1 MSLSTAKQDD
11 SLARVWR
18 LTLKEL
24 RETLRDRRTI
34 VTLVAM
40 PLLVYPLLSL
50 GFKQLLVASVSKT
63 DARGWRVATATEE
76 EANRLRPLL
85 AMGEMVIREETPS
98 PTANDDDADN
108 APPAPGGLSS
118 AEISEADMP
127 AFLTLLGGTLEE
139 SLARGEIDLGVRARR
154 HDGAPTEA
162 FTDFELVYLADS
174 TSGPPVAEYVIKRL
188 RAANEKYAIERL
200 KQLGDRGHVPAMWQ
214 SRAIG
219 GERGQHLQFAT
230 LVPMVLILMTITG
243 AVYPA
248 IDLTAGE
255 RERGTLEALMA
266 APVPRLGLLFGKYI
280 AVLTVALLTA
290 LVNIVGMTI
299 TVLSSGLGSVLFGE
313 RGLTLASVVLVFL
326 LLVLFA
332 AFFSAVLLCV
342 TSFARSFKEAQAYLI
357 PLMLVSL
364 APGFLSVFPGVQL
377 NAWLSVAPLANIVL
391 LARDTLQ
398 GHAHPLWGFVAVLT
412 TALYGTAALGLAARI
427 FGSDSILYGSQS
439 SWSDLF
445 RRPAEPLAQ
454 PTLAGAMSCLA
465 LIVPLYVVLSG
476 SLVQLSGQSMAT
488 QLIAG
493 AVMLAVLFG
502 VIPIAVA
509 RWQGV
514 ALVPGFQLRPA
525 PLVALLGAIVL
536 GAALAPLAY
545 ELIIVSQALG
555 IATLSDE
562 DLAGKAPLVQRLV
575 GQWRALSPAL
585 VLAAIA
591 IVPAIVEELFFRG
604 YLLGAM
610 RGRLPAWLAIAF
622 GAMVFGLFHASV
634 GGLIATERVL
644 SSMALGIALGW
655 VCWTTRSVIP
665 GMCLHAVSN
674 GIVVSLAYWGD
685 GLKSLGIDLEGQKH
699 LPAQW
704 LAGAAV
710 LAAVGL
716 ALVYLGRRAAASP
729 PLPASPLA
737 VETPPP

>member
-1 MSLSTAKQDD
+1 MTHRAIESSD
-11 SLARVWR
+11 SLGRVGR

-34 VTLVAM
+34 VTLVLM

-50 GFKQLLVASVSKT
+50 GFKQLLAASVTKS
-63 DARGWRVATATEE
+63 DPRVWRIATASEP
-76 EANRLRPLL
+76 EAKRFVDLLKFGELALRDQAGQL
-85 AMGEMVIREETPS
+85 AGSPSESGAQDVETQ
-98 PTANDDDADN
+98 D
-108 APPAPGGLSS
+108 L
-118 AEISEADMP
+118 EAQMP
-127 AFLTLLGGTLEE
+127 VLLTLTSGTLEE
-139 SLARGEIDLGVRARR
+139 ELAAGRIDLGVRTRSR
-154 HDGAPTEA
+154 EGAPTDA
-162 FTDFELVYLADS
+162 FSDVELVYLSNSAV
-174 TSGPPVAEYVIKRL
+174 GPQLAEYVIERL
-188 RAANEKYAIERL
+188 RAGNQTYAQVRL
-200 KQLGDRGHVPAMWQ
+200 KQLGDAGELPATWQ
-214 SRAIG
+214 SRPLG
-219 GERGQHLQFAT
+219 SEQGQHFQLAT

-290 LVNIVGMTI
+290 LVNIVGMTV
-299 TVLSSGLGSVLFGE
+299 TVFSAGLGQVLFGE
-313 RGLTLASVVLVFL
+313 HGLTLSSVVLVFL

-357 PLMLVSL
+357 PLMLVAL
-364 APGFLSVFPGVQL
+364 APGFLTILPGMEL

-398 GHAHPLWGFVAVLT
+398 GHANPLWGFVAVLT

-439 SWSDLF
+439 SWSDLV
-445 RRPAEPLAQ
+445 RRPEKPLVQ

-476 SLVQLSGQSMAT
+476 SLLQLSGQSMRT
-488 QLIAG
+488 QLVAG
-493 AVMLAVLFG
+493 ALMLVVLFA
-502 VIPIAVA
+502 VIPLAVA

-514 ALVPGFQLRPA
+514 ALASGFQLRPA
-525 PLVALLGAIVL
+525 GVAAFVGAALLGV
-536 GAALAPLAY
+536 ALAPLAY
-545 ELIIVSQALG
+545 ELIIISQRLG
-555 IATLSDE
+555 IATLSKQDVI
-562 DLAGKAPLVQRLV
+562 DKSPLIKSLIA
-575 GQWRALSPAL
+575 QWRAQPPAL

-591 IVPAIVEELFFRG
+591 FVPAVVEELFFRG
-604 YLLGAM
+604 YLLGSM

-622 GAMVFGLFHASV
+622 TAMVFGLFHASV
-634 GGLIATERVL
+634 GGLILTERVL
-644 SSMALGIALGW
+644 SSMAIGVALGW

-665 GMCLHAVSN
+665 GMLLHTAVN
-674 GIVVSLAYWGD
+674 GLVAGLGYWGD
-685 GLKSLGIDLEGQKH
+685 GLKSLGLDADGQEH
-699 LPAQW
+699 LHAQW

-710 LAAVGL
+710 LGAIGAG
-716 ALVYLGRRAAASP
+716 LVYLGRRTAATA

>member
-1 MSLSTAKQDD
+1 MSLSTVKQDD
-11 SLARVWR
+11 SLARVGR

-34 VTLVAM
+34 MTLVLM

-50 GFKQLLVASVSKT
+50 GFKQLLVANVSKT
-63 DARGWRVATATEE
+63 DPRVWRIAA
-76 EANRLRPLL
+76 A
-85 AMGEMVIREETPS
+85 
-98 PTANDDDADN
+98 
-108 APPAPGGLSS
+108 
-118 AEISEADMP
+118 SEAE
-127 AFLTLLGGTLEE
+127 ARRIQSLLILGELTLLEEAAGQSPAASAAAGSSAATERSAATGPTDETMPVVVTLMGGTLEE
-139 SLARGEIDLGVRARR
+139 SLDQGNIDLGVRARR
-154 HDGAPTEA
+154 RDGAPNEA
-162 FTDFELVYLADS
+162 FTDFELVYRTD
-174 TSGPPVAEYVIKRL
+174 TSAGPQVAAYVIERL
-188 RAANEKYAIERL
+188 RAANEQYAVQRL
-200 KQLGDRGHVPAMWQ
+200 RQLGDSSHLPASWQ
-214 SRAIG
+214 SRPIG
-219 GERGQHLQFAT
+219 GTGGQHVQFAT
-230 LVPMVLILMTITG
+230 LVPMILILMTITG

-290 LVNIVGMTI
+290 LVNIVGMAI

-313 RGLTLASVVLVFL
+313 RGLTFGAVVLVFL

-357 PLMLVSL
+357 PLMLVAL
-364 APGFLSVFPGVQL
+364 APGFLSVFPGVEL
-377 NAWLSVAPLANIVL
+377 NAWLSVAPLVNIVL

-398 GHAHPLWGFVAVLT
+398 GNAHPLWGFVAVLT

-465 LIVPLYVVLSG
+465 LIVPLYVILSG
-476 SLVQLSGQSMAT
+476 SLVQLAARGMAT
-488 QLIAG
+488 QLVAG

-502 VIPIAVA
+502 VVPLAMA
-509 RWQGV
+509 KWQGV
-514 ALVPGFQLRPA
+514 ALTSGFQLRPG
-525 PLVALLGAIVL
+525 PLLGFLGALVL
-536 GAALAPLAY
+536 GAAAAPLAY

-555 IATLSDE
+555 IATLSE
-562 DLAGKAPLVQRLV
+562 QDLAEKTPLVQRLV
-575 GQWRALSPAL
+575 GQWRALPPAL
-585 VLAAIA
+585 VFAAIA
-591 IVPAIVEELFFRG
+591 IVPAVAEELFFRG

-610 RGRLPAWLAIAF
+610 RGRLPAALAIAF
-622 GAMVFGLFHASV
+622 TAMVFGLFHASV
-634 GGLIATERVL
+634 GGIIATERVL

-665 GMCLHAVSN
+665 GMFLHAINN

-685 GLKSLGIDLEGQKH
+685 GLKSLGIDVDGQRH
-699 LPAQW
+699 LPAEW
-704 LAGAAV
+704 LAGAV
-710 LAAVGL
+710 VIAATGV
-716 ALVYLGRRAAASP
+716 AFVYLGRRVAASP

-737 VETPPP
+737 VETPPL